1 MTKPLLAFAIA
12 AVSVACLAIQPN
24 GARAGGPCADSCNL
38 ADHMASHQMVAMND
52 MPGMGGM
59 SAPSP
64 APGGPKPST
73 ATSNDLHQTAHMA
86 MTMPRPA
93 TPADQQRADRILA
106 ALRTAIEPFKDYRA
120 AEAAG
125 YKQFQPKIPQ
135 EIYHFTNWSNAFLN
149 VFSFDPARPTS
160 LMYMRVPGGYELVGA
175 MYTAAEQA
183 TQDQLDERVPL
194 SIATWHLHTN
204 LCLPPPGRQV
214 KWVGP
219 GAQFGL
225 AGSITTAQACEAAGG
240 SFKPVIYNWMVHVWP
255 FETDPSKIWATEE
268 HPGIMDHM

>member
-1 MTKPLLAFAIA
+1 
-12 AVSVACLAIQPN
+12 
-24 GARAGGPCADSCNL
+24 
-38 ADHMASHQMVAMND
+38 
-52 MPGMGGM
+52 
-59 SAPSP
+59 
-64 APGGPKPST
+64 
-73 ATSNDLHQTAHMA
+73 
-86 MTMPRPA
+86 
-93 TPADQQRADRILA
+93 
-106 ALRTAIEPFKDYRA
+106 
-120 AEAAG
+120 
-125 YKQFQPKIPQ
+125 
-135 EIYHFTNWSNAFLN
+135 LN

-160 LMYMRVPGGYELVGA
+160 LMYKRVSGGYELVGV

-183 TQDQLDERVPL
+183 TQDQLNERVPL

-204 LCLPPPGRQV
+204 LCLPPPGQQV